1 MIVVVML
8 VGCENLVDKDL
19 MSRSDPMCVLF
30 IKTSN
35 SWLELG
41 RNLPESGISL
51 SVDKQ
56 LRKFPRTVALAQ
68 QGLKR
73 KC

>member
-41 RNLPESGISL
+41 RTEEIKGE
-51 SVDKQ
+51 K
-56 LRKFPRTVALAQ
+56 
-68 QGLKR
+68 
-73 KC
+73 